1 MITDDGRTVSGLK
14 APPWS
19 AAFVRSRWEPL
30 SAFIYHN
37 SLYRFMQVAGG
48 KIGAEWPDPIGGI

>member
-19 AAFVRSRWEPL
+19 AAFVRSRWAPHSYL
-30 SAFIYHN
+30 IYHN
-37 SLYRFMQVAGG
+37 SLYLDFGHLNVF
-48 KIGAEWPDPIGGI
+48 GI